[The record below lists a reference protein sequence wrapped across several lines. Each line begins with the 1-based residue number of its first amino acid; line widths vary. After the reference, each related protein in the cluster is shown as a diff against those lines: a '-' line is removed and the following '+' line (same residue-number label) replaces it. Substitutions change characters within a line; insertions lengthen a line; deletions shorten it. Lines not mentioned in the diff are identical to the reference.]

1 VFRRDCPRFGFS
13 RENEE
18 ENRTHASVVC
28 AAIKIRAL
36 IFALGLRHFLASK
49 TSHQIGSGRRFPD
62 EKGEPTMPAISPIS
76 APVATGSLPVGIYAR
91 VSTFNQ
97 VGGRF
102 DSCESQAVMCR
113 DYLNKHA
120 AAEGWHEFITLT
132 DAAYSGANMN
142 RPGMQALMHHIETGA
157 VKVVLIFKLE
167 RVLRSTHEW
176 VPFRALLR
184 KHGCRLVSA
193 TEDISDETPSGRL
206 KNKIVM
212 SVNEYERDN
221 TAEKIHLKLVEQAKR
236 GMWTGGNVPYGYVFD
251 AELQGLKPQLEEA
264 TVLRRIY
271 EQAARLVPLTEI
283 AEQIN
288 ETGHRTRTRTWRSR
302 HGIKYLVGE
311 KRFRTDILRRLIM
324 RPLYAGRVRM
334 HGVEYPGQHEAIV
347 SQDLWER
354 ANAAITQVLQPA
366 RCRLRARDKHFHVLK
381 GIVLC
386 GCCGR
391 AMVPNASGK
400 RDPSGQLYRYY
411 TCGHAH
417 KDRTD
422 ARCPVRHVSAS
433 ALEAAV
439 IGFLGE
445 CSQHPDVL
453 GATSA
458 QAQRRA
464 EAERTP
470 LRAKLTELDRTLAD
484 LTQQLR
490 HCAQAVARGGI
501 DFLGDE
507 LRQEA
512 AALHQKRQTLMVER
526 EQARQDLA
534 ACEQRSLDPE
544 RVRRSLARFGELM
557 PTLSPEQ
564 QRDLLLLFLERVE
577 VRPAV
582 KPAPDSCA
590 RHIELRLKVRVHRL
604 IEGMEE
610 RLVIDAGDR
619 RALPAVAAT
628 RPLLLQTDVAV
639 RQAGGV
645 ALLSPFAR
653 TLLTSKRTPTP
664 RPAPAPVQ
672 HPLHRARAWQ
682 RRLEAEPKLKRI
694 DLAKAEGLTPGAI
707 THCLKLLQLVP
718 AIQERLLN
726 LSTPAEMRRFSL
738 NQMKALAELPPDEQ
752 LLRFAALENAS

>member
-1 VFRRDCPRFGFS
+1 
-13 RENEE
+13 
-18 ENRTHASVVC
+18 
-28 AAIKIRAL
+28 
-36 IFALGLRHFLASK
+36 
-49 TSHQIGSGRRFPD
+49 
-62 EKGEPTMPAISPIS
+62 
-76 APVATGSLPVGIYAR
+76 
-91 VSTFNQ
+91 
-97 VGGRF
+97 
-102 DSCESQAVMCR
+102 
-113 DYLNKHA
+113 
-120 AAEGWHEFITLT
+120 
-132 DAAYSGANMN
+132 
-142 RPGMQALMHHIETGA
+142 
-157 VKVVLIFKLE
+157 
-167 RVLRSTHEW
+167 
-176 VPFRALLR
+176 
-184 KHGCRLVSA
+184 
-193 TEDISDETPSGRL
+193 
-206 KNKIVM
+206 
-212 SVNEYERDN
+212 
-221 TAEKIHLKLVEQAKR
+221 
-236 GMWTGGNVPYGYVFD
+236 
-251 AELQGLKPQLEEA
+251 
-264 TVLRRIY
+264 
-271 EQAARLVPLTEI
+271 
-283 AEQIN
+283 
-288 ETGHRTRTRTWRSR
+288 
-302 HGIKYLVGE
+302 
-311 KRFRTDILRRLIM
+311 
-324 RPLYAGRVRM
+324 M

-347 SQDLWER
+347 SQELWER
-354 ANAAITQVLQPA
+354 ANAAIAQVIQPA
-366 RCRLRARDKHFHVLK
+366 RCWLRARDKHFHVLK

-400 RDPSGQLYRYY
+400 RDPAGQLYRYY

-445 CSQHPDVL
+445 CSQHSDVL

-470 LRAKLTELDRTLAD
+470 LRTKLTELDRTLAD

-512 AALHQKRQTLMVER
+512 AALHQKKQTLMVER

-582 KPAPDSCA
+582 KPAPDTCA

-610 RLVIDAGDR
+610 RLVIDASDR

-628 RPLLLQTDVAV
+628 RPLLLQTEVAV

-645 ALLSPFAR
+645 ALLSPFSR
-653 TLLTSKRTPTP
+653 TLLTSKRTAASK
-664 RPAPAPVQ
+664 PAPVPVQ

-694 DLAKAEGLTPGAI
+694 DLAKAEGLSPGAI

-718 AIQERLLN
+718 AIQERLIN

>member
-1 VFRRDCPRFGFS
+1 
-13 RENEE
+13 
-18 ENRTHASVVC
+18 
-28 AAIKIRAL
+28 
-36 IFALGLRHFLASK
+36 
-49 TSHQIGSGRRFPD
+49 
-62 EKGEPTMPAISPIS
+62 
-76 APVATGSLPVGIYAR
+76 
-91 VSTFNQ
+91 
-97 VGGRF
+97 
-102 DSCESQAVMCR
+102 
-113 DYLNKHA
+113 
-120 AAEGWHEFITLT
+120 
-132 DAAYSGANMN
+132 MN
-142 RPGMQALMHHIETGA
+142 RPGMQTLMQHIESGA
-157 VKVVLIFKLE
+157 IKVVLIFKLE

-176 VPFRALLR
+176 VPFRAFLR

-193 TEDISDETPSGRL
+193 TEDLSDETPSGRL
-206 KNKIVM
+206 KSNIVM

-221 TAEKIHLKLVEQAKR
+221 TSEKIHLKLVEQAKR
-236 GMWTGGNVPYGYVFD
+236 GMWTGGNVPYGYTYD
-251 AELQGLKPQLEEA
+251 AELQGLKPLPEEVA
-264 TVLRRIY
+264 VLRRIY
-271 EQAARLVPLTEI
+271 EQAAQLVPLTDI
-283 AEQIN
+283 ANALNDQ
-288 ETGHRTRTRTWRSR
+288 GLRTRARIRQR
-302 HGIKYLVGE
+302 RDGVKYAIGE

-334 HGVEYPGQHEAIV
+334 HGIEYPGQHTGIV
-347 SQDLWER
+347 SQELWER
-354 ANAAITQVLQPA
+354 ANAAITKALQPA
-366 RCRLRARDKHFHVLK
+366 RCRLRARDKNFHVLK
-381 GIVLC
+381 GIAIC
-386 GCCGR
+386 GGCGR

-400 RDPSGQLYRYY
+400 RDSSGQLYRYY

-417 KDRTD
+417 KERGD

-453 GATSA
+453 RTTSV
-458 QAQRRA
+458 QAQQRSESERA
-464 EAERTP
+464 P
-470 LRAKLTELDRTLAD
+470 LRAKLVELDHGIAE

-490 HCAQAVARGGI
+490 HCAQAVARGSI

-512 AALHQKRQTLMVER
+512 AALHQKKQILLVER

-564 QRDLLLLFLERVE
+564 QRDLMLLFLERVE

-582 KPAPDSCA
+582 KPAPDACA

-628 RPLLLQTDVAV
+628 RPLLLQTEVAV

-653 TLLTSKRTPTP
+653 TLLTSKRATPP
-664 RPAPAPVQ
+664 KPAPAPVQ

-682 RRLEAEPKLKRI
+682 RRLENEPKLKRI
-694 DLAKAEGLTPGAI
+694 DLAAAEGLTPGAI
-707 THCLKLLQLVP
+707 THCMKLLQLVP

-726 LSTPAEMRRFSL
+726 LSTPAELHRFSL
-738 NQMKALAELPPDEQ
+738 NRMKALAELPPDEQ
-752 LLRFAALENAS
+752 LLRFAALENDS

>member
-1 VFRRDCPRFGFS
+1 
-13 RENEE
+13 
-18 ENRTHASVVC
+18 
-28 AAIKIRAL
+28 
-36 IFALGLRHFLASK
+36 
-49 TSHQIGSGRRFPD
+49 
-62 EKGEPTMPAISPIS
+62 MPAISAS
-76 APVATGSLPVGIYAR
+76 ATSVSTGSLPVGIYTR

-102 DSCESQAVMCR
+102 DSCESQVVMCR

-132 DAAYSGANMN
+132 DAAYSGANLN
-142 RPGMQALMHHIETGA
+142 RPGMQALMQHIESGA
-157 VKVVLIFKLE
+157 IKVVLIFKLE

-176 VPFRALLR
+176 VPFRAFLR

-206 KNKIVM
+206 KSNIVM

-221 TAEKIHLKLVEQAKR
+221 TSEKIHLKLVEQAKR
-236 GMWTGGNVPYGYVFD
+236 GMWTGGNVPYGYTYD
-251 AELQGLKPQLEEA
+251 AELQGLKPLPEEA
-264 TVLRRIY
+264 AVLRRIY
-271 EQAARLVPLTEI
+271 EQAAQLVSLTDI
-283 AEQIN
+283 ANALNDQ
-288 ETGHRTRTRTWRSR
+288 GLRTRARTRQRRNGT
-302 HGIKYLVGE
+302 KYAIGE

-334 HGVEYPGQHEAIV
+334 HGIEYPGQHEAIV
-347 SQDLWER
+347 GQELWER
-354 ANAAITQVLQPA
+354 ANAAITQALQPA
-366 RCRLRARDKHFHVLK
+366 RCRLRARDKNFHVLK
-381 GIVLC
+381 GIAVC
-386 GCCGR
+386 GGCGR

-417 KDRTD
+417 KERGD

-433 ALEAAV
+433 ALESAV
-439 IGFLGE
+439 IGFLAE

-453 GATSA
+453 RTTSL
-458 QAQRRA
+458 QSQRRA

-470 LRAKLTELDRTLAD
+470 LRAKLTEFDHSLAD

-490 HCAQAVARGGI
+490 HCAQAVSRGGI

-512 AALHQKRQTLMVER
+512 AALHQQKQSLLIER
-526 EQARQDLA
+526 EQTRQDLA
-534 ACEQRSLDPE
+534 ACEQRSFDPE
-544 RVRRSLARFGELM
+544 RVRHSLARFGELM

-564 QRDLLLLFLERVE
+564 QRDLMLLFLERVE

-582 KPAPDSCA
+582 QPAPDACV
-590 RHIELRLKVRVHRL
+590 RHIVLRLKVRVHRL

-619 RALPAVAAT
+619 GALSAVRAT
-628 RPLLLQTDVAV
+628 RPLLLQTEVAV

-653 TLLTSKRTPTP
+653 NLLTSKRAAAPK
-664 RPAPAPVQ
+664 PAPTPVQ

-694 DLAKAEGLTPGAI
+694 DLAAAEGLTPGAI
-707 THCLKLLQLVP
+707 THCMKLLQLVP

-738 NQMKALAELPPDEQ
+738 NQMKALAELPPAEQ